1 MSGNWRYCPYSS
13 VLTGKCLS
21 FSSLFNYTWTT
32 RSLKICCRTCFPVLS
47 GMPQAGRNCRLGC
60 QTESGGSHRPRR
72 LLQTG
77 PLGIRRG
84 RGPQRSSRRGRGTSR
99 AEEARAA
106 RRPHPSPASSGPEP
120 YRAPAVL
127 RWGRPPR
134 RPAHQLARSAP
145 RPCLG
150 SPGSS
155 PHKERRSDLR
165 VNLAGP
171 RANTIGRLFTN
182 EPPSAWRHHP
192 QRTQL
197 LGIPCFLN
205 ENRKPGSFEN
215 VGSSFQ
221 CCQE

>member
-106 RRPHPSPASSGPEP
+106 RPPAPFPGFLRPGTLPRARCAPLGPPAPPPRSPACSQRSPALPREP
-120 YRAPAVL
+120 
-127 RWGRPPR
+127 W
-134 RPAHQLARSAP
+134 
-145 RPCLG
+145 
-150 SPGSS
+150 
-155 PHKERRSDLR
+155 
-165 VNLAGP
+165 
-171 RANTIGRLFTN
+171 
-182 EPPSAWRHHP
+182 
-192 QRTQL
+192 L
-197 LGIPCFLN
+197 LTP
-205 ENRKPGSFEN
+205 
-215 VGSSFQ
+215 
-221 CCQE
+221 

>member
-21 FSSLFNYTWTT
+21 FSSLFNYTWKRA
-32 RSLKICCRTCFPVLS
+32 RSKYAAGPVFQCCLECHKQGETAGS
-47 GMPQAGRNCRLGC
+47 GVRQSQADLTDPGGSSKRGRSG
-60 QTESGGSHRPRR
+60 SGGVAAPSAPPAAAGAPAAQRRP
-72 LLQTG
+72 G
-77 PLGIRRG
+77 P
-84 RGPQRSSRRGRGTSR
+84 P
-99 AEEARAA
+99 A
-106 RRPHPSPASSGPEP
+106 RPHPSPASSGPEP